1 MDKKLDRFKYTA
13 SCQRAKRTPRQSQ
26 PTPASSDQPS
36 PTESLESVVMTAEN
50 IKVDILETVRGEIS
64 KIIREELKC
73 ALADDFDA
81 LKSELRA
88 VRSEIANT
96 SAAIRSEINQM
107 KADIQDVT
115 GGLSTWSDEMASL
128 QTTVTSLQSQVV
140 TLKDKCEDMEGR
152 MRRGNIRI
160 VGVDEQP
167 NSSTPDSVSKMLK
180 EVLQLDRVI
189 KIDRSH
195 RTLGPRVPGDRE
207 RPRVIIA
214 KLHYDGDAAEILRR
228 ARDRAPLMYNGKR
241 IAIFPDYTSN
251 VARARAAFTDVR
263 KELRGRKGVRYG
275 LFYPAR
281 LRITF
286 NNQDKEFVDPKKA
299 MEYVKKLHTEP
310 GD

>member
-1 MDKKLDRFKYTA
+1 MDKKLDKFKYTA
-13 SCQRAKRTPRQSQ
+13 SGQRAKRTLRQNQ
-26 PTPASSDQPS
+26 PSPASPDHHS
-36 PTESLESVVMTAEN
+36 PTESPVSVAMSAEN
-50 IKVDILETVRGEIS
+50 IRDDILDTVRNEIS
-64 KIIREELKC
+64 KIIREELKN
-73 ALADDFDA
+73 ALTDDFDA

-115 GGLSTWSDEMASL
+115 GGLSTWSDEVTSL

-140 TLKDKCEDMEGR
+140 ILKDRCEDMEGR

-160 VGVDEQP
+160 VGVDEHP
-167 NSSTPDSVSKMLK
+167 NSSTPESVSKMLK
-180 EVLQLDRVI
+180 ETLQLDREM

-195 RTLGPRVPGDRE
+195 RIRAPRGPKDQDR
-207 RPRVIIA
+207 PHVIIA
-214 KLHYDGDAAEILRR
+214 KLHSDGDAAEILRR
-228 ARDRAPLMYNGKR
+228 ARDRAPLMYRGKR
-241 IAIFPDYTSN
+241 ISIFPDYTSS

-263 KELRGRKGVRYG
+263 KELRDRKGVRYG
-275 LFYPAR
+275 LLYPAK

-299 MEYVKKLHTEP
+299 MEYVQKLRTESE
-310 GD
+310 D